1 MSLHN
6 FLNPADEDIMLDDA
20 PTLDEIIEEH
30 TGQIV
35 EDEEAILED
44 IKLSSVEILSTKEAM
59 LAVQTLLQ
67 YQECQEQAKI
77 EEI

>member
-6 FLNPADEDIMLDDA
+6 FLNPADENIMLDDA

-30 TGQIV
+30 TGQII

-44 IKLSSVEILSTKEAM
+44 VEPPTMQILSDKEAL
-59 LAVQTLLQ
+59 LAIQTLM
-67 YQECQEQAKI
+67 
-77 EEI
+77 